1 MADVNGRMN
10 LQHRDMS
17 WKPPKSRLC
26 TALDTPPE
34 AILAM
39 LNPAAQEFDPFAKLP
54 TKLTK
59 ASWCD
64 ESDDE
69 TDTASDNNTE
79 RVSRPATR
87 ASAPASVPA
96 SRDSS
101 VASLRSTTNAIS
113 RRRSRNN
120 RGKKGKAAA
129 RASDELTA
137 GLAAVGETG
146 PVEGLPL
153 TRSAASELA
162 LILEGVL

>member
-1 MADVNGRMN
+1 
-10 LQHRDMS
+10 
-17 WKPPKSRLC
+17 
-26 TALDTPPE
+26 
-34 AILAM
+34 M
-39 LNPAAQEFDPFAKLP
+39 LNPAAQEFDLFAKLRP
-54 TKLTK
+54 SSPKPRGVMSPMTRRTRPLTTTL
-59 ASWCD
+59 SGF
-64 ESDDE
+64 
-69 TDTASDNNTE
+69 T
-79 RVSRPATR
+79 PATR

-101 VASLRSTTNAIS
+101 VASLRSTTNAIN
-113 RRRSRNN
+113 RRRSRNA